1 VRYIR
6 MLTNATAAGALAA
19 TYLTVLLLQ
28 LNPRLPLGSAEL
40 GAWFRVMLAFY
51 GLHLSIAIFVL
62 LIGRDLLA
70 SRALAPAWISVRLL
84 AWIAA
89 LLAGAA
95 AAGSW
100 LNLRGFRAVLGED
113 AAGRMAEGAA
123 ALTAAALLLAALAI
137 ARYSFGR
144 RGGRLAAAVLTLIVA
159 GSIAAPLTARAS
171 ISGPLPQPEPRLAPA
186 AAEGASERRGGTL
199 RMILLDGASL
209 GFIRERIGQGRL
221 PAFARALERGASLDL
236 ATLKPT
242 QAEPVWAAA
251 ATGKYPPANGVR
263 SAARYRAGDG
273 EPFVDILPDYFFAHA
288 LVHLGYVTAE
298 PVESSDLGARPIWE
312 ILSSLGVDAGI
323 VRWPVSFPVQP
334 GRGFLISDRFH
345 QTISSPLRTD
355 HARAAW
361 PRQAADATGAVFDA
375 SMFSP
380 WPEVLPADVPAD
392 APAGGVTP
400 VRWDR
405 IYAEAGRVLDRQ
417 YSARLYA
424 MRYQGL
430 DTVAHT
436 FLRYA
441 QPHLFGDTARG
452 DIEQFGA
459 VLDRYYAFIDGE
471 VALEMARL
479 KEGDVL
485 MIVSGFGMQAETL
498 PKRALARLLGE
509 PALSGTHER
518 APDGFLLAY
527 GSHVAPGTLPRGSIV
542 DLAPTALY
550 YLGLPIA
557 RDMDGYARTDLFTPA
572 FTASRPVTYI
582 RSYE

>member
-1 VRYIR
+1 
-6 MLTNATAAGALAA
+6 MLTNAMAAGALGA

-28 LNPRLPLGSAEL
+28 LNPALPLASAEL
-40 GAWFRVMLAFY
+40 AAWFRVMLAFY

-62 LIGRDLLA
+62 LVIRDLLA
-70 SRALAPAWISVRLL
+70 ARALAPAWISVRLL

-89 LLAGAA
+89 ILAAAA

-100 LNLRGFRAVLGED
+100 LNLRGFRAVLGDD
-113 AAGRMAEGAA
+113 AAGRMADGAG
-123 ALTAAALLLAALAI
+123 ALTAAALLLAAVAI

-144 RGGRLAAAVLTLIVA
+144 RGGRLAAAGLALIIA
-159 GSIAAPLTARAS
+159 ASIAAPLAARAS
-171 ISGPLPQPEPRLAPA
+171 IAPA
-186 AAEGASERRGGTL
+186 LPRVEAARVAVGAPPGSGAVR
-199 RMILLDGASL
+199 IVLLDGAAL
-209 GFIRERIGQGRL
+209 GYIRARVGLGRL
-221 PAFARALERGASLDL
+221 PNFARVLERGAALDL

-242 QAEPVWAAA
+242 QPEPVWAAA

-263 SAARYRAGDG
+263 SAARLRAGRG
-273 EPFVDILPDYFFAHA
+273 AARVDILPDYFFAHA

-298 PVESSDLGARPIWE
+298 PVESSDLHARPLWD
-312 ILSSLGVDAGI
+312 ILSSSGIQAGI
-323 VRWPVSFPVQP
+323 VRWPLSFPVQP
-334 GRGFLISDRFH
+334 MGGFLVSDRFH
-345 QTISSPLRTD
+345 LTIGSPLRTD

-361 PRQAADATGAVFDA
+361 PREAADATGAVFDA
-375 SMFSP
+375 SMFNP
-380 WPEVLPADVPAD
+380 WPEVLPAALPAD

-405 IYAEAGRVLDRQ
+405 IYANAGRALERR
-417 YSARLYA
+417 APGRLYA
-424 MRYQGL
+424 IRYQGI

-441 QPHLFGDTARG
+441 QPHLFGDATPYEV
-452 DIEQFGA
+452 EQFGA
-459 VLDRYYAFIDGE
+459 VLDRYYAFIDAELG
-471 VALEMARL
+471 LEMARL
-479 KEGDVL
+479 HEGDLLLV
-485 MIVSGFGMQAETL
+485 VSGFGMEPVTL

-509 PALSGTHER
+509 PDLSGTHER
-518 APDGFLLAY
+518 APDGFMLAY
-527 GSHVAPGTLPRGSIV
+527 GSDVAPGGLQRGSIV

-572 FTASRPVTYI
+572 FTSARPVTYI

>member
-1 VRYIR
+1 MRYVR
-6 MLTNATAAGALAA
+6 MLTNAMAAGALAA

-28 LNPRLPLGSAEL
+28 LNPRLPLASAEL
-40 GAWFRVMLAFY
+40 GAWFRVMLSFY

-62 LIGRDLLA
+62 LILRDLVA

-84 AWIAA
+84 AWISAILAA
-89 LLAGAA
+89 VV

-100 LNLRGFRAVLGED
+100 MNLRGFRAVLGQD
-113 AAGRMAEGAA
+113 AADRMADGAA
-123 ALTAAALLLAALAI
+123 ALTAAALLLAAVAI
-137 ARYSFGR
+137 ARFSFGR
-144 RGGRLAAAVLTLIVA
+144 RGGRLAAAGLALIILA
-159 GSIAAPLTARAS
+159 SIAAPLAARAS
-171 ISGPLPQPEPRLAPA
+171 IAPPLPPVVAARVDVGAP
-186 AAEGASERRGGTL
+186 SGTGSV
-199 RMILLDGASL
+199 RVVMLDGAAL
-209 GFIRERIGQGRL
+209 GYIRSRVGLGRL
-221 PAFARALERGASLDL
+221 PNFARVLERGAALDL

-242 QAEPVWAAA
+242 QPEPVWAAA
-251 ATGKYPPANGVR
+251 ATGKYPTANGVR
-263 SAARYRAGDG
+263 SSARFRAGQG
-273 EPFVDILPDYFFAHA
+273 VAIVDILPDYVFAHA

-298 PVESSDLGARPIWE
+298 PVESGDLQARPLWD
-312 ILSSLGVDAGI
+312 ILSSSGVPSGI
-323 VRWPVSFPVQP
+323 VRWPVSFPVHP
-334 GRGFLISDRFH
+334 MRGFLVSDRFH
-345 QTISSPLRTD
+345 LTISSPLRTD

-375 SMFSP
+375 SMFNP
-380 WPEVLPADVPAD
+380 WPEVLPAALPAD

-405 IYAEAGRVLDRQ
+405 IYADAGRALERQ
-417 YSARLYA
+417 LPGRLYA
-424 MRYQGL
+424 VRYQGL

-441 QPHLFGDTARG
+441 EPHLFGDATA
-452 DIEQFGA
+452 DQIEQFGA
-459 VLDRYYAFIDGE
+459 VLDRYYAFIDAEIG
-471 VALEMARL
+471 LEMAQL
-479 KEGDVL
+479 HAGDLLLV
-485 MIVSGFGMQAETL
+485 VSGFGMEPVTL

-509 PALSGTHER
+509 PDLSGTHER

-527 GSHVAPGTLPRGSIV
+527 GSDVAAGTLPRGSIV

-572 FTASRPVTYI
+572 FTSARPVTYI